1 MTTLFEKIIAGELP
15 GDFVHSDDD
24 VVAIRDINPVAPV
37 HILVIPRKPIP
48 TVNDLTADD
57 EPLVGHMFTVA
68 RKLAH
73 KEGIDASGYRL
84 IFNCNSD
91 GGQEVYHI
99 HLHLIGGAPLGGMGS
114 ARRS

>member
-15 GDFVHSDDD
+15 GDFVHSDDQ

-37 HILVIPRKPIP
+37 HILIIPRKPIP

-57 EPLVGHMFTVA
+57 EPLIGHMFSVA
-68 RKLAH
+68 RSLAAS
-73 KEGIDASGYRL
+73 EGIDASGYRT

-91 GGQEVYHI
+91 GGQEVYHL
-99 HLHLIGGAPLGGMGS
+99 HLHLIGGAPLSGMGA
-114 ARRS
+114 ARSS